1 MKNMDT
7 KTIIVGTSLMV
18 AGGLAALGG
27 TMEIFTRPLP
37 LVGMNF
43 MQIGGAVVMLLGVA
57 TFTNIDPLGLRRTAP
72 VLNV

>member
-1 MKNMDT
+1 MKNMDY

-37 LVGMNF
+37 FIGVNF
-43 MQIGGAVVMLLGVA
+43 MQVGGAVVMLLGVA
-57 TFTNIDPLGLRRTAP
+57 TFTNLDPLGLRRTAP
-72 VLNV
+72 VVSV

>member
-1 MKNMDT
+1 MDT

-18 AGGLAALGG
+18 AGGLAAMGG

>member
-1 MKNMDT
+1 MDT
-7 KTIIVGTSLMV
+7 KTIIVGTSLMI